1 MFRTDSFSDVLWQ
14 YGAQHI
20 DTPSGLVIPDYDLAE
35 KYQYNGLFSKIIDR
49 PAEEALK
56 HGMEY
61 NVGDPELEEFLD
73 DALDRLDWEDKAT
86 TAIRW
91 ARLFGGAII
100 VMLLDDGRGLE
111 EPRWRN
117 CWSTS
122 VQWYNRTLIHIG
134 PARQLTSTCP
144 APTAAFSAYTAAGA

>member
-1 MFRTDSFSDVLWQ
+1 M
-14 YGAQHI
+14 
-20 DTPSGLVIPDYDLAE
+20 IPDYDLAE

-61 NVGDPELEEFLD
+61 NVSDADLREFLD
-73 DALDRLDWEDKAT
+73 DALDRLDWEEKAV

-100 VMLLDDGRGLE
+100 VMLLDDGGGLE
-111 EPRWRN
+111 EPVNWADVHSVEELRVYERAIGTAGPRYIPDRQGN
-117 CWSTS
+117 LFRRIQHLRRHFPRTS
-122 VQWYNRTLIHIG
+122 QPVLG
-134 PARQLTSTCP
+134 
-144 APTAAFSAYTAAGA
+144 F